1 MQRSL
6 LERITVD
13 PKVIVG
19 KPVIKGTRVT
29 VDAIIRRVAEGE
41 TVEGILKEYPHITKL
56 DVRAALEYARSVVN
70 GEDVVPVV
78 RRFDMHAFHSALDAA
93 RQAKGLSWA
102 ELAAQTNRPF
112 EGTTSI
118 PIHPA
123 TLRDMLRKRSVT
135 SAVVLQALAWL
146 GRPPESF
153 LTGSSSSREVPLP
166 KSGPGHVLRFDT
178 RALHAALNTLRRAR
192 GLSWAQVA
200 AQLPGFTPSMLT
212 NLATGPLIGF
222 PRVMLL
228 TQWLG
233 RPAADFVRVQPQ

>member
-1 MQRSL
+1 MWRFGPKRAPFWSLLVTLMQRPQ
-6 LERITVD
+6 RNPD
-13 PKVIVG
+13 P
-19 KPVIKGTRVT
+19 TN
-29 VDAIIRRVAEGE
+29 ARR
-41 TVEGILKEYPHITKL
+41 L
-56 DVRAALEYARSVVN
+56 
-70 GEDVVPVV
+70 
-78 RRFDMHAFHSALDAA
+78 RRFDMHAFHAALDTT

-112 EGTTSI
+112 KGTNSI

-123 TLRDMLRKRSVT
+123 TLRDMLAKRSVT

-153 LTGSSSSREVPLP
+153 LDGPSLYPEAPLP
-166 KSGPGHVLRFDT
+166 ESSPGHVLRFDT
-178 RALHAALNTLRRAR
+178 CGLHAALDAQRQAR
-192 GLSWAQVA
+192 GLSWTQVA

-228 TQWLG
+228 TQWLA
-233 RPAADFVRVQPQ
+233 RPAADFVRVQRQ